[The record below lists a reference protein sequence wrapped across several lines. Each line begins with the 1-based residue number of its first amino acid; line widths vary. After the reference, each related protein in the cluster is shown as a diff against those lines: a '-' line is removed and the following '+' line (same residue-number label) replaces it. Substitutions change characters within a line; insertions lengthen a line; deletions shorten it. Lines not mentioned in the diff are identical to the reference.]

1 MYLAEDTKPQQGGR
15 NAATTALCWPSV
27 AIFGGDG
34 DFLVPCFTAAQGA
47 PLFAA
52 GEGRGTDRLGCR
64 NRQGIEVSP
73 TLASQEWGTMLIKHG
88 HAEPGERY
96 G

>member
-1 MYLAEDTKPQQGGR
+1 MGVT
-15 NAATTALCWPSV
+15 
-27 AIFGGDG
+27 IFGGDG
-34 DFLVPCFTAAQGA
+34 AFLVPCCTAAQGA

-88 HAEPGERY
+88 HAERCERY
-96 G
+96 GRPS